1 MVIKLIVRG
10 YDFCEGIIPGT
21 LVLTDV
27 SNRYVNNMCLN
38 NNVSNNEPISTGKIY
53 HF

>member
-10 YDFCEGIIPGT
+10 YDLYEGIIPGT

-27 SNRYVNNMCLN
+27 SNRYVNMCLN
-38 NNVSNNEPISTGKIY
+38 KDVSNNEPISAGKIY
-53 HF
+53 QF